1 MDALRMTKYVK
12 WRIPRR
18 PSGMD
23 IPAHKFEGA
32 IMNKIPIMLAASI
45 LPAIT
50 LAGGCGEIAYKT
62 GAGADALQADQRSCK
77 QGGNDPV
84 AYRSCMRDK
93 GWAIANLDGS
103 GAAEPDAAP
112 PVSAQTPSATPLP
125 NKIAAAPAGPVKVSG
140 WFKFGGGGPQ
150 DDIAA
155 CVATLGPANQP
166 DTANGTVTPALLAC
180 MKKKGWNAL

>member
-1 MDALRMTKYVK
+1 MTKYVK

-18 PSGMD
+18 PSGVD
-23 IPAHKFEGA
+23 IPTHEFEGA
-32 IMNKIPIMLAASI
+32 IMNKIRIMLAASI

-50 LAGGCGEIAYKT
+50 IAGGCGEIAYKT

-93 GWAIANLDGS
+93 GWAIANIDGS
-103 GAAEPDAAP
+103 GVVEPDIAP
-112 PVSAQTPSATPLP
+112 EVTAQTASAAPLP
-125 NKIAAAPAGPVKVSG
+125 NKAATAAPAGPVKVSG

-155 CVATLGPANQP
+155 CVGALGPANQP
-166 DTANGTVTPALLAC
+166 DAASGTVTHALLVC

>member
-1 MDALRMTKYVK
+1 
-12 WRIPRR
+12 
-18 PSGMD
+18 
-23 IPAHKFEGA
+23 
-32 IMNKIPIMLAASI
+32 MNKTRLLLAASI

-77 QGGNDPV
+77 QGGNDPI

-93 GWAIANLDGS
+93 GWAITNIDGD
-103 GAAEPDAAP
+103 GVAEPDVAPTVTVQTASAA
-112 PVSAQTPSATPLP
+112 PLP
-125 NKIAAAPAGPVKVSG
+125 NKPANAAPAGPVKVSG
-140 WFKFGGGGPQ
+140 WFKFGSSGPQ

-155 CVATLGPANQP
+155 CVAALGPANQP
-166 DTANGTVTPALLAC
+166 DVEKSTVTPALLVC